1 MNIRKNIILR
11 VYLAFFLL
19 AIVAI
24 GIIGRVFQLQNIQGE
39 KWRKLSD
46 SLTTKLVNVAAIRG
60 NIYSSDGSLLAT
72 SLPEYE
78 LRFDLMAEKVT
89 DEIFNSKV
97 DSLAYC
103 LSALFKDKSAADYE
117 RKMIAARNHK
127 ERYYLL
133 KRNVTYLELKEIRT
147 FPIFRLG
154 KNKGGLLFIQ
164 KNKRIQPF
172 KSLAPRLIGY
182 KIDGV
187 QPVGLEGAFD
197 KELGGEP
204 GKRLMQRISGG
215 VWMPLNEEDE
225 IAAKNGVDII
235 STLDVNYQDVAQ
247 KALNQQLIKHDAHHG
262 CVVLMEVATGEI
274 KAIAN
279 LTRIEKGIYKETY
292 NYAVGEATE
301 PGSTFK
307 LASYL
312 AALEDGMFDTSTVQ
326 NTTGGIAVFGSH
338 KIKDSHEGGYGII
351 PMRRAFE
358 LSSNVAISKQINDR
372 YNGKASLFINRLKA
386 FGIGEDLPIEIAGSP
401 KTRII
406 EPNTPAW
413 NDLTLPTLAMG
424 YAILMTPL
432 KTLTLYNAVA
442 NNGIMVS
449 PKFVRELRSG
459 GQLVKAYEP
468 IIIRKKI
475 ASDASL
481 GKMRKLME
489 GVVKQGTAK
498 NLSTTIYSIA
508 GKTGTAVIA
517 GGAGGYANKR
527 YLASFCGYFPADF
540 PKYSMIVVITD
551 PSMSGYYGNVVAGPI
566 FKEIAD
572 KVYATSLTMH
582 NDNANALAV
591 AIAPTYPDAKSGDK
605 TKTVLAYQKM
615 GIKAPANFEAAYVT
629 IDKDENGVSLSPKA
643 MIAGLVPNLV
653 GMGLQDA
660 LYLIENEGMIAV
672 VNGSG
677 KITNQ
682 SITAGAK
689 VNKGSRIVLDLR

>member
-643 MIAGLVPNLV
+643 MIAGLVPNVV

>member
-643 MIAGLVPNLV
+643 MIAGLVPNVV

-660 LYLIENEGMIAV
+660 VYLIENEGMIAV

>member
-1 MNIRKNIILR
+1 
-11 VYLAFFLL
+11 
-19 AIVAI
+19 
-24 GIIGRVFQLQNIQGE
+24 
-39 KWRKLSD
+39 
-46 SLTTKLVNVAAIRG
+46 
-60 NIYSSDGSLLAT
+60 
-72 SLPEYE
+72 
-78 LRFDLMAEKVT
+78 
-89 DEIFNSKV
+89 
-97 DSLAYC
+97 
-103 LSALFKDKSAADYE
+103 
-117 RKMIAARNHK
+117 
-127 ERYYLL
+127 
-133 KRNVTYLELKEIRT
+133 
-147 FPIFRLG
+147 
-154 KNKGGLLFIQ
+154 
-164 KNKRIQPF
+164 
-172 KSLAPRLIGY
+172 
-182 KIDGV
+182 
-187 QPVGLEGAFD
+187 
-197 KELGGEP
+197 
-204 GKRLMQRISGG
+204 MQRISGG

-279 LTRIEKGIYKETY
+279 LTRIEKGVYKETY

-312 AALEDGMFDTSTVQ
+312 AALEDGVFDTSTVE
-326 NTTGGIAVFGSH
+326 NTTGGIAYFGTH
-338 KIKDSHEGGYGII
+338 KIKDSHEGGYGMI
-351 PMRRAFE
+351 PMRKAFE
-358 LSSNVAISKQINDR
+358 LSSNVAISKQIN
-372 YNGKASLFINRLKA
+372 NGYINSPSKFINRLKA

-406 EPNTPAW
+406 DPNTDAW
-413 NDLTLPTLAMG
+413 NNLTLPTLSMG

-475 ASDASL
+475 ASDASI

-517 GGAGGYANKR
+517 GGTGGYANKR

-582 NDNANALAV
+582 NDNAVAV

-615 GIKAPANFEAAYVT
+615 GIKAPANFEAAYVA
-629 IDKDENGVSLSPKA
+629 IDKNENGVSLSPKA
-643 MIAGLVPNLV
+643 IIAGLVPNVV

>member
-1 MNIRKNIILR
+1 
-11 VYLAFFLL
+11 
-19 AIVAI
+19 
-24 GIIGRVFQLQNIQGE
+24 
-39 KWRKLSD
+39 
-46 SLTTKLVNVAAIRG
+46 
-60 NIYSSDGSLLAT
+60 
-72 SLPEYE
+72 
-78 LRFDLMAEKVT
+78 
-89 DEIFNSKV
+89 
-97 DSLAYC
+97 
-103 LSALFKDKSAADYE
+103 
-117 RKMIAARNHK
+117 
-127 ERYYLL
+127 
-133 KRNVTYLELKEIRT
+133 
-147 FPIFRLG
+147 
-154 KNKGGLLFIQ
+154 
-164 KNKRIQPF
+164 
-172 KSLAPRLIGY
+172 
-182 KIDGV
+182 
-187 QPVGLEGAFD
+187 
-197 KELGGEP
+197 
-204 GKRLMQRISGG
+204 
-215 VWMPLNEEDE
+215 
-225 IAAKNGVDII
+225 
-235 STLDVNYQDVAQ
+235 
-247 KALNQQLIKHDAHHG
+247 
-262 CVVLMEVATGEI
+262 
-274 KAIAN
+274 
-279 LTRIEKGIYKETY
+279 
-292 NYAVGEATE
+292 
-301 PGSTFK
+301 
-307 LASYL
+307 
-312 AALEDGMFDTSTVQ
+312 
-326 NTTGGIAVFGSH
+326 
-338 KIKDSHEGGYGII
+338 
-351 PMRRAFE
+351 
-358 LSSNVAISKQINDR
+358 VAISKQIN
-372 YNGKASLFINRLKA
+372 NGYINSPSKFINRLKT

-406 EPNTPAW
+406 DPNTDAW
-413 NDLTLPTLAMG
+413 NNLTLPTLSMG

-475 ASDASL
+475 ASDASI

-582 NDNANALAV
+582 NDNAIAV
-591 AIAPTYPDAKSGDK
+591 AIAPTFPDAKSGDK

-615 GIKAPANFEAAYVT
+615 GIKAPANFEAAYVA
-629 IDKDENGVSLSPKA
+629 IDKNENGVSLSPKA
-643 MIAGLVPNLV
+643 MIAGLVPNVV

-660 LYLIENEGMIAV
+660 LYLIENEGMIAI

-682 SITAGAK
+682 SISAGAK

>member
-11 VYLAFFLL
+11 VYAAFFLL

-24 GIIGRVFQLQNIQGE
+24 AILGRVFQLQNIQGD

-97 DSLAYC
+97 DSLAYS
-103 LSALFKDKSAADYE
+103 LADLFKDKTAADYE

-127 ERYYLL
+127 DRYFLL
-133 KRNVTYLELKEIRT
+133 KRNVTYLQLKKIRT
-147 FPIFRLG
+147 FPIFSLG

-312 AALEDGMFDTSTVQ
+312 AALEDGVFDTSTVE
-326 NTTGGIAVFGSH
+326 NTTGGVANFGGH
-338 KIKDSHEGGYGII
+338 KIKDSHEGGYGMI
-351 PMRRAFE
+351 PMRKAFE
-358 LSSNVAISKQINDR
+358 LSSNVAISKQITNG
-372 YNGKASLFINRLKA
+372 YNGKASVFINRLKA
-386 FGIGEDLPIEIAGSP
+386 FGLAEDLPIEIAGSP
-401 KTRII
+401 KTKII

-413 NDLTLPTLAMG
+413 NDLTMPTLSMG

-432 KTLTLYNAVA
+432 KTLTFYNAVA

-517 GGAGGYANKR
+517 GGTGGYANKR

-591 AIAPTYPDAKSGDK
+591 AIAPTFPDAKSGAK
-605 TKTVLAYQKM
+605 EKTVLAYQKM
-615 GIKAPANFEAAYVT
+615 GFKVPANFEAAYVS
-629 IDKDENGVSLSPKA
+629 IDKNENGVSLSPKP
-643 MIAGLVPNLV
+643 MIAGLVPNVV

-660 LYLIENEGMIAV
+660 LYLIENEGMVAV

-682 SITAGAK
+682 SISAGAK

>member
-11 VYLAFFLL
+11 VYAAFFLL

-24 GIIGRVFQLQNIQGE
+24 AILGRVFQLQNIQGD

-97 DSLAYC
+97 DSLAYS
-103 LSALFKDKSAADYE
+103 LADLFKDKTAADYE

-133 KRNVTYLELKEIRT
+133 KRNVTYLELKKIRT

-326 NTTGGIAVFGSH
+326 NTTGGIAKFGDH
-338 KIKDSHEGGYGII
+338 KIKDSHEGGYGMIS
-351 PMRRAFE
+351 MRKAFE

-372 YNGKASLFINRLKA
+372 YNGKASLFINRLKE

-413 NDLTLPTLAMG
+413 NDLTLPTLSMG

-442 NNGIMVS
+442 NNGVMVS

-475 ASDASL
+475 ASDASI

-498 NLSTTIYSIA
+498 NLSTTVYSIA

-582 NDNANALAV
+582 NDNAIAV
-591 AIAPTYPDAKSGDK
+591 AIAPTFPDAKSGAK
-605 TKTVLAYQKM
+605 EKTVLAYQKM
-615 GIKAPANFEAAYVT
+615 GIKVPANFEAAYVS
-629 IDKDENGVSLSPKA
+629 IDKNENGVSLSPQA
-643 MIAGLVPNLV
+643 MIAGLVPNVV

-660 LYLIENEGMIAV
+660 LYLIENEGMIAI
-672 VNGSG
+672 VNGNG

-682 SITAGAK
+682 SISAGAK

>member
-1 MNIRKNIILR
+1 MNIRKDIILR

-19 AIVAI
+19 AIVAL
-24 GIIGRVFQLQNIQGE
+24 GIVGRIFQLQNIQGA

-46 SLTTKLVNVAAIRG
+46 SLTTKLVNVEAIRG

-78 LRFDLMAEKVT
+78 LRFDLMAEKIT

-103 LSALFKDKSAADYE
+103 LSDLFKDKSAADYE
-117 RKMIAARNHK
+117 RKMIAARHDK

-133 KRNVTYLELKEIRT
+133 KRNVTYLQLKKIRT

-204 GKRLMQRISGG
+204 GQRLMQRISGG

-279 LTRIEKGIYKETY
+279 LTRIEKGVYKETY

-312 AALEDGMFDTSTVQ
+312 AALEDGVFDTSTVE
-326 NTTGGIAVFGSH
+326 NTTGGIAVFSGH

-351 PMRRAFE
+351 PMRKAFE
-358 LSSNVAISKQINDR
+358 LSSNVAISKKINSG
-372 YNGKASLFINRLKA
+372 YSGKASMFVNRLHS
-386 FGIGEDLPIEIAGSP
+386 FGIDEDLPIEIAGSP

-406 EPNTPAW
+406 DPKSSAW

-442 NNGIMVS
+442 NNGKMVS

-459 GQLVKAYEP
+459 GQLVKTFEP
-468 IIIRKKI
+468 IVIRKKI

-582 NDNANALAV
+582 KKENEIAV
-591 AIAPTYPDAKSGDK
+591 AIAPTFPDAKTGSKAK
-605 TKTVLAYQKM
+605 TILAYQKM
-615 GIKAPANFEAAYVT
+615 GIKVPANVDAEYVSVEKTTQGIT
-629 IDKDENGVSLSPKA
+629 INPKDIVANGV
-643 MIAGLVPNLV
+643 VPNVV

-660 LYLIENEGMIAV
+660 IYLLENAGLKAV
-672 VNGSG
+672 VYGSG
-677 KITNQ
+677 KITAQ
-682 SITAGAK
+682 SITAGSK
-689 VNKGSRIVLDLR
+689 VNKGSQIVLDLK

>member
-312 AALEDGMFDTSTVQ
+312 AALEDGMFDTSTVE
-326 NTTGGIAVFGSH
+326 NTTGGVVQFYDH

-358 LSSNVAISKQINDR
+358 LSSNVAISKQITHG
-372 YNGKASLFINRLKA
+372 YSETPSKFINRLKA

-413 NDLTLPTLAMG
+413 NNLTLPTLSMG

-582 NDNANALAV
+582 NDNSNALAV

-615 GIKAPANFEAAYVT
+615 GIKAPANFEATYVT

-643 MIAGLVPNLV
+643 MIAGLVPNVV

>member
-11 VYLAFFLL
+11 VYAAFFLL

-24 GIIGRVFQLQNIQGE
+24 AILGRVFQLQNIQGD

-97 DSLAYC
+97 DSLAYS
-103 LSALFKDKSAADYE
+103 LADLFKDKTAADYE

-127 ERYYLL
+127 DRYFLL
-133 KRNVTYLELKEIRT
+133 KRNVTYLQLKKIRT
-147 FPIFRLG
+147 FPIFSLG

-312 AALEDGMFDTSTVQ
+312 AALEDGVFDTSTVE
-326 NTTGGIAVFGSH
+326 NTTGGVANFGGH
-338 KIKDSHEGGYGII
+338 KIKDSHEGGYGMI
-351 PMRRAFE
+351 PMRKAFE
-358 LSSNVAISKQINDR
+358 LSSNVAISKQITNG
-372 YNGKASLFINRLKA
+372 YNGKASVFINRLKA
-386 FGIGEDLPIEIAGSP
+386 FGLAEDLPIEIAGSP
-401 KTRII
+401 KTKII

-413 NDLTLPTLAMG
+413 NDLTMPTLSMG

-432 KTLTLYNAVA
+432 KTLTFYNAVA

-517 GGAGGYANKR
+517 GGTGGYANKR

-591 AIAPTYPDAKSGDK
+591 AIAPTFPDAKSGAK
-605 TKTVLAYQKM
+605 EKTVLAYQKM
-615 GIKAPANFEAAYVT
+615 GFKVPANFEAAYVS
-629 IDKDENGVSLSPKA
+629 IDKNENGVSLSPKP
-643 MIAGLVPNLV
+643 MIAGLVPNVV

-660 LYLIENEGMIAV
+660 LYLIENEGMIAI

-682 SITAGAK
+682 SISAGAK

>member
-1 MNIRKNIILR
+1 
-11 VYLAFFLL
+11 
-19 AIVAI
+19 VAI
-24 GIIGRVFQLQNIQGE
+24 AILGRVFQLQNIQGD

-97 DSLAYC
+97 DSLAYS
-103 LSALFKDKSAADYE
+103 LADLFKDKTAADYE

-127 ERYYLL
+127 DRYFLL
-133 KRNVTYLELKEIRT
+133 KRNVTYLQLKKIRT
-147 FPIFRLG
+147 FPIFSLG

-312 AALEDGMFDTSTVQ
+312 AALEDGVFDTSTVE
-326 NTTGGIAVFGSH
+326 NTTGGVANFGGH
-338 KIKDSHEGGYGII
+338 KIKDSHEGGYGMI
-351 PMRRAFE
+351 PMRKAFE
-358 LSSNVAISKQINDR
+358 LSSNVAISKQITNG
-372 YNGKASLFINRLKA
+372 YNGKASVFINRLKA
-386 FGIGEDLPIEIAGSP
+386 FGLAEDLPIEIAGSP
-401 KTRII
+401 KTKII

-413 NDLTLPTLAMG
+413 NDLTMPTLSMG

-432 KTLTLYNAVA
+432 KTLTFYNAVA

-517 GGAGGYANKR
+517 GGTGGYANKR

-591 AIAPTYPDAKSGDK
+591 AIAPTFPDAKSGAK
-605 TKTVLAYQKM
+605 EKTVLAYQKM
-615 GIKAPANFEAAYVT
+615 GFKVPANFEAAYVS
-629 IDKDENGVSLSPKA
+629 IDKNENGVSLSPKP
-643 MIAGLVPNLV
+643 MIAGLVPNVV

-660 LYLIENEGMIAV
+660 LYLIENEGMVAV

-682 SITAGAK
+682 SISAGAK

>member
-11 VYLAFFLL
+11 VYAAFFLL

-24 GIIGRVFQLQNIQGE
+24 AILGRVFQLQNIQGE

-97 DSLAYC
+97 DSLAYS
-103 LSALFKDKSAADYE
+103 LADLFKDKTAADYE

-127 ERYYLL
+127 DRYFLL
-133 KRNVTYLELKEIRT
+133 KRNVTYLQLKKIRT
-147 FPIFRLG
+147 FPIFSLG

-312 AALEDGMFDTSTVQ
+312 AALEDGVFDTSTVE
-326 NTTGGIAVFGSH
+326 NTTGGVANFGGH
-338 KIKDSHEGGYGII
+338 KIKDSHEGGYGMI
-351 PMRRAFE
+351 PMRKAFE
-358 LSSNVAISKQINDR
+358 LSSNVAISKQITNG
-372 YNGKASLFINRLKA
+372 YNGKASVFINRLKA
-386 FGIGEDLPIEIAGSP
+386 FGLAEDLPIEIAGSP
-401 KTRII
+401 KTKII

-413 NDLTLPTLAMG
+413 NDLTMPTLSMG

-432 KTLTLYNAVA
+432 KTLTFYNAVA

-517 GGAGGYANKR
+517 GGTGGYANKR

-591 AIAPTYPDAKSGDK
+591 AIAPTFPDAKSGAK
-605 TKTVLAYQKM
+605 EKTVLAYQKM
-615 GIKAPANFEAAYVT
+615 GFKVPANFEAAYVS
-629 IDKDENGVSLSPKA
+629 IDKNENGVSLSPKP
-643 MIAGLVPNLV
+643 MIAGLVPNVV

-660 LYLIENEGMIAV
+660 LYLIENEGMVAV

-682 SITAGAK
+682 SISAGAK